1 METKNVVTTAEV
13 AMKIQEI
20 QAKYDLQK
28 THLVSI
34 FDDQVAK
41 IEADYRKQRD
51 ELSAELLK
59 FKSNQRKQLTEL
71 QETYMKKRR
80 EMLHRKHEA
89 QTKLESARQKEC
101 LKVRLEESQQA
112 ALLGESDVTKTE
124 RM

>member
-1 METKNVVTTAEV
+1 MVTTAEV

-41 IEADYRKQRD
+41 IEADYRKQVS
-51 ELSAELLK
+51 ELSMELLK
-59 FKSNQRKQLTEL
+59 FKDNQRKQRIEL
-71 QETYMKKRR
+71 QETYMKNRR

-89 QTKLESARQKEC
+89 QTELESARQKEC
-101 LKVRLEESQQA
+101 LKVKMLARQQITAPSGETESIKM
-112 ALLGESDVTKTE
+112 D
-124 RM
+124 